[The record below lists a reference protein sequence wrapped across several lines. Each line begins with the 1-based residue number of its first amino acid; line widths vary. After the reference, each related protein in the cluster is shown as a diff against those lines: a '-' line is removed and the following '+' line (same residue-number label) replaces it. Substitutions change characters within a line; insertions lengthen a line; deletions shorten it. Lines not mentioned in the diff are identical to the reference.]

1 MATIEPIAFGKQLR
15 PSTVDVMNKLNEVI
29 TTVNGMSS
37 TDYQGEID
45 AINAKLTT
53 LTGRV
58 DTNTTDITG
67 IKTTNEA
74 QQSDIDDIKV
84 TLYTP
89 LEQDESTTQG
99 V

>member
-1 MATIEPIAFGKQLR
+1 MATIDPIAFGKELR

-29 TTVNGMSS
+29 TTVNDMGA

-45 AINAKLTT
+45 KINSSLTT

-58 DTNTTDITG
+58 DTNTTDISS
-67 IKTTNEA
+67 IKTTNET
-74 QQSDIDDIKV
+74 QQSDIDDIKI

-89 LEQDESTTQG
+89 LAQDENDS
-99 V
+99 

>member
-1 MATIEPIAFGKQLR
+1 MASITPIEFGKELR

-45 AINAKLTT
+45 KINSSLST

-58 DTNTTDITG
+58 DTNTSDISG
-67 IKTTNEA
+67 IKSTNES
-74 QQSDIDDIKV
+74 QQSDIDDIKI

-89 LEQDESTTQG
+89 LAQDENNA
-99 V
+99 